1 MRELLIYMALYL
13 LPAAMMFYM
22 AADVLMRNHRRTE
35 HLLLSAYI
43 ACYGVLFTTE
53 FIRQQVDLS
62 YSPFLI
68 TYVFGNAGLLI
79 LCLSIHFIIKITG
92 VYEKFPSFL
101 YPWVLYIPALPIP
114 LTLIFQ
120 SNFTNSTSFEREG
133 LFIYPDFNA
142 AYLATMGAG
151 LTLSFFIIWMLH
163 QLGKKAVAPQQKRII
178 SLLIVVA
185 ILVQV
190 WNFIFGIFEFRGTMP
205 PYPYIYGGIIWIG
218 ALAYGMKKFDF
229 LASYHKRFSTLHEIN
244 PSPILL
250 IDREGM
256 IESANP
262 AALALLGEQSIK
274 GKQFTDYLSD
284 DRKEGALTRFQY
296 MFDRGE
302 RISQYESRIQT
313 EQGEKKYILIDG
325 DFVFVEHNLYIL
337 CILRDVQMYKEAE
350 ETIRFL
356 AYHDP
361 LTRLPNRRAFYEEA
375 AKALRG
381 QQTTAMLILDLDD
394 FKSVNDTFGHQT
406 GDEYLKHVG
415 EVLKET
421 VGDQGL
427 AARVGGDEFFAYLQC
442 ENEAAFKQLIFR
454 LMKQF
459 ENRPY
464 WAENT
469 PLEIRFS
476 LGISC
481 YPHHGTKLETLIY
494 KADQAM
500 YKIKRN
506 GKNDFYVWNEELE
519 TSNSSR

>member
-22 AADVLMRNHRRTE
+22 AVDVLMRNHRRTE

-43 ACYGVLFTTE
+43 ACYGILFTTE
-53 FIRQQVDLS
+53 FVRQQVDVS
-62 YSPFLI
+62 YSPILI

-92 VYEKFPSFL
+92 VNKKIPSFL
-101 YPWVLYIPALPIP
+101 YPWIFYLPAIPIP

-120 SNFTNSTSFEREG
+120 VNFTNSTVFERED
-133 LFIYPDFNA
+133 LFIYPEFNA
-142 AYLATMGAG
+142 AYIGTMAGG
-151 LTLSFFIIWMLH
+151 LTLSFVIIWMLH
-163 QLGKKAVAPQQKRII
+163 QLGKKAVAPQQKKII

-185 ILVQV
+185 ILVQI
-190 WNFIFGIFEFRGTMP
+190 WNFVFGFFEFRGIMP
-205 PYPYIYGGIIWIG
+205 PYPYIYGGLIWIG
-218 ALAYGMKKFDF
+218 ALAYGMRKFDF

-250 IDREGM
+250 IDHSGM

-262 AALALLGEQSIK
+262 AALSFIGVKNLK
-274 GKQFTDYLSD
+274 GKQFTDYISE
-284 DRKEGALTRFQY
+284 DRKDGALERFQY

-302 RISQYESRIQT
+302 RISQYESRITT
-313 EQGEKKYILIDG
+313 ENGEKKYILIDG

-356 AYHDP
+356 AYHDA
-361 LTRLPNRRAFYEEA
+361 LTKLPNRRAFYEEA
-375 AKALRG
+375 TSVLKGA
-381 QQTTAMLILDLDD
+381 QTTALLILDLDD
-394 FKSVNDTFGHQT
+394 FKAVNDTFGHQT

-415 EVLKET
+415 ELLKDAI
-421 VGDQGL
+421 GDSGL
-427 AARVGGDEFFAYLQC
+427 AARVGGDEFFAYVQC
-442 ENEAAFKQLIFR
+442 ESETELKKLVSK
-454 LMKQF
+454 LMRQF
-459 ENRPY
+459 EKNPY
-464 WAENT
+464 WAQNT
-469 PLEIRFS
+469 PLEIKFS

-481 YPHHGTKLETLIY
+481 YPHHGTKLETLIH

-500 YKIKRN
+500 YKIKKN
-506 GKNDFYVWNEELE
+506 GKNDFYIWNKELE

>member
-13 LPAAMMFYM
+13 LPAGMMFYM
-22 AADVLMRNHRRTE
+22 AADVLSRNFRRTE
-35 HLLLSAYI
+35 NLLLSAYI
-43 ACYGVLFTTE
+43 ACYGILFATE
-53 FIRQQVDLS
+53 FIRQQVDIAF
-62 YSPFLI
+62 SPFLI

-92 VYEKFPSFL
+92 VNEKIPSFL
-101 YPWVLYIPALPIP
+101 YPWVLYIPALPVP

-120 SNFTNSTSFEREG
+120 TNFTNSTVFEREG
-133 LFIYPDFNA
+133 LFIYPEFNLS
-142 AYLATMGAG
+142 YLITMSTG
-151 LTLSFFIIWMLH
+151 LALSFFIIWMLH
-163 QLGKKAVAPQQKRII
+163 QLSKKAVAPQQQKII

-190 WNFIFGIFEFRGTMP
+190 WNTVFGIFEFRGILP

-229 LASYHKRFSTLHEIN
+229 LTSYHKRFSTLHEIN

-250 IDREGM
+250 IDRGGI

-262 AALALLGEQSIK
+262 AALELLGESSIK

-284 DRKEGALTRFQY
+284 DRKEGALQRFQY

-302 RISQYESRIQT
+302 RISQYESRIET
-313 EQGEKKYILIDG
+313 EKGEKKYVLIDG
-325 DFVFVEHNLYIL
+325 DFVFVEHNLYML
-337 CILRDVQMYKEAE
+337 CILRDIQLYKEAE

-356 AYHDP
+356 AYHDT
-361 LTRLPNRRAFYEEA
+361 LTKLPNRRAFYEEA
-375 AKALRG
+375 ATVLKG
-381 QQTTAMLILDLDD
+381 YQTTAMLILDLDD
-394 FKSVNDTFGHQT
+394 FKSINDTFGHQT

-415 EVLKET
+415 EILKET
-421 VGDQGL
+421 VSDHGL

-442 ENEAAFKQLIFR
+442 EGEDELKQLIFR

-459 ENRPY
+459 EKNPY
-464 WAENT
+464 WSQNT
-469 PLEIRFS
+469 PLEVKFS

-481 YPHHGTKLETLIY
+481 YPHHGTKLETLIH

-506 GKNDFYVWNEELE
+506 GKNDFYIWNEDLE
-519 TSNSSR
+519 ISKSSR

>member
-13 LPAAMMFYM
+13 LPALMMFYM
-22 AADVLMRNHRRTE
+22 AADVLLRNWRRTE

-43 ACYGVLFTTE
+43 ACYGILFTTE
-53 FIRQQVDLS
+53 FVRQQVELS
-62 YSPFLI
+62 YSPVLI

-79 LCLSIHFIIKITG
+79 LCLSMHFIIKITH
-92 VYEKFPSFL
+92 VNEKMPSFL
-101 YPWVLYIPALPIP
+101 YPWVLYIPAIPIP
-114 LTLIFQ
+114 LTFVFQ
-120 SNFTNSTSFEREG
+120 TNITNSSVFEREG
-133 LFIYPDFNA
+133 LFIYPQFNA
-142 AYLATMGAG
+142 AYIATMVGG

-163 QLGKKAVAPQQKRII
+163 QLGKKAVAPQQQKII
-178 SLLIVVA
+178 SLLIVIA

-190 WNFIFGIFEFRGTMP
+190 WNFVFGIFEFRGIMP

-250 IDREGM
+250 IDHEGI

-262 AALALLGEQSIK
+262 AALSFLNVKNLK
-274 GKQFTDYLSD
+274 GKQFTNYISD

-296 MFDRGE
+296 MFERGQ
-302 RISQYESRIQT
+302 RISQYESRITT
-313 EQGEKKYILIDG
+313 EDGAKKYILIDG

-356 AYHDP
+356 AYHDA
-361 LTRLPNRRAFYEEA
+361 LTKLPNRRAFYEEA
-375 AKALRG
+375 ATVLKG
-381 QQTTAMLILDLDD
+381 SQPTAMLILDLDD

-406 GDEYLKHVG
+406 GDEFLMHVG

-421 VGDQGL
+421 VGEKGL
-427 AARVGGDEFFAYLQC
+427 AARVGGDEFFAFVQC
-442 ENEAAFKQLIFR
+442 NEDDEFKRLLTR
-454 LMKQF
+454 LMDSF
-459 ENRPY
+459 EDRPF
-464 WAENT
+464 WVDNT
-469 PLEIRFS
+469 PLIIRFS
-476 LGISC
+476 LGVSC
-481 YPHHGTKLETLIY
+481 YPEHGTKLETLIH

-506 GKNDFYVWNEELE
+506 GKNDYFIWNEELE
-519 TSNSSR
+519 TSQSSR